1 MLRTEDLNAG
11 YGKLHILY
19 DIDFEAPKREI
30 TVVVGPNGSGK
41 STLLKALFGLASI
54 YSGKIYLEDRDITK
68 LPPYRRARLGLAYV
82 PQLDNVFASLTVEEN
97 LKMAGYLLEPREL
110 KDRIDLVL
118 DLFPNLRKYLK
129 RKAGTLSGGERQML
143 AIAMCL
149 IRDARIL
156 LLDEPTAQLAPKIA
170 TYILEKI
177 VELRDRL
184 GITIVLVEQNAKK
197 ALEVGDR
204 AYLLVSGRVVFNGK
218 AQELLEHKELG
229 KLYLGLT

>member
-1 MLRTEDLNAG
+1 MLRTESLNAG

-19 DIDFEAPKREI
+19 DVDFEAPRREI

-41 STLLKALFGLASI
+41 STLLKALFGLATI
-54 YSGKIYLEDRDITK
+54 YSGKVYLEDKDITR
-68 LPPYRRARLGLAYV
+68 LPPHRRARLGLAYV
-82 PQLDNVFASLTVEEN
+82 PQLDNVFSSLTVEEN

-110 KDRIDLVL
+110 KDKIDLVL
-118 DLFPNLRKYLK
+118 EIFPSLKKYLK

-149 IRDARIL
+149 IRDAKIL

-170 TYILEKI
+170 TYILDKI

-197 ALEVGDR
+197 ALEIGDK
-204 AYLLVSGRVVFNGK
+204 AYLLVSGRVVFKGK

-229 KLYLGLT
+229 KLYLGLA

>member
-1 MLRTEDLNAG
+1 MLTVSQLNAG

-19 DIDFEAPKREI
+19 DVDFEAPYREI

-41 STLLKALFGLASI
+41 STLLKALFGLATI
-54 YSGKIYLEDRDITK
+54 YSGKIEFEKQDITR
-68 LPPYRRARLGLAYV
+68 LPPHKRARLGIAYV
-82 PQLDNVFASLTVEEN
+82 PQTDNVFATLTVEEN
-97 LKMAGYLLEPREL
+97 LRMAGYLLEPAEL
-110 KDRIDLVL
+110 KERIDLVL
-118 DLFPNLRKYLK
+118 DIFPVLRDYLK
-129 RKAGTLSGGERQML
+129 KKAGALSGGERQMV

-149 IRDARIL
+149 IRNAKML

-170 TYILEKI
+170 TYILNKI

-197 ALEVGDR
+197 ALEIGDK
-204 AYLLVSGRVVFNGK
+204 AYLLVSGKVAFRSK

-229 KLYLGLT
+229 KLYLGLV

>member
-1 MLRTEDLNAG
+1 MLKTESLNAG

-41 STLLKALFGLASI
+41 STLLKALFGLATI
-54 YSGKIYLEDRDITK
+54 YSGRVVLEDKDITK
-68 LPPYRRARLGLAYV
+68 LPPHKRARLGIAYV
-82 PQLDNVFASLTVEEN
+82 PQMDNVFASLTVEEN
-97 LKMAGYLLEPREL
+97 LKMAGYLLDPKEL

-118 DLFPNLRKYLK
+118 DIFPNLRKYLK

-149 IRDARIL
+149 IRDARLL

-177 VELRDRL
+177 AELRDRL
-184 GITIVLVEQNAKK
+184 GITIVLVEQNARK
-197 ALEVGDR
+197 ALEIGDR
-204 AYLLVSGRVVFNGK
+204 AYLLVSGRVVFRGK
-218 AQELLEHKELG
+218 ASELLEHKELG